1 MLAPTMSVLAAGRLL
16 RVRSRRR
23 WRVFDHQVR
32 QERAGER
39 HAGVRA
45 IDVDDAGGKS
55 NASGFLLAAGA
66 EAQVPGDEPVVQET
80 FGRLV
85 GERQVGVVQWLH
97 DCGVVLE
104 DLTAELAEIGESLPV
119 GSEAFYR
126 WQGMVHRQARS
137 FHVFDGSVDRR
148 DETFHLFHG
157 AFYQRDA
164 TFHVFDGM
172 IGRRHGPLVL
182 RHRLICPWYGRRR
195 PATTGMVATGQRACF
210 TGRGFGAL
218 RRGLVASPV
227 PGVLLA
233 VSQQVAVQLLDVVL
247 GQGNLLLRGEHPLHD
262 FGVAGYLLLIA
273 GRKRLHLQPGQQA
286 FDVTVRKP
294 AAFEAGG

>member
-1 MLAPTMSVLAAGRLL
+1 MACAGCGKVTQVPVPCAREGSRFTLLFEALTLMLAPTMSVLAAGRLL

-137 FHVFDGSVDRR
+137 FHAYPVR
-148 DETFHLFHG
+148 
-157 AFYQRDA
+157 
-164 TFHVFDGM
+164 
-172 IGRRHGPLVL
+172 
-182 RHRLICPWYGRRR
+182 
-195 PATTGMVATGQRACF
+195 TGWS
-210 TGRGFGAL
+210 GF
-218 RRGLVASPV
+218 
-227 PGVLLA
+227 
-233 VSQQVAVQLLDVVL
+233 
-247 GQGNLLLRGEHPLHD
+247 
-262 FGVAGYLLLIA
+262 AG
-273 GRKRLHLQPGQQA
+273 
-286 FDVTVRKP
+286 F
-294 AAFEAGG
+294 